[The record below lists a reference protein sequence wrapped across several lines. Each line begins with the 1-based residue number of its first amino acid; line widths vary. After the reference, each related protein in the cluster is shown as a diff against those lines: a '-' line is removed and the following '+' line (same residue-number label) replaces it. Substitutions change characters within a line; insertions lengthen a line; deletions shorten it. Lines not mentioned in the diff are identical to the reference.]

1 MTITTVGYDLNPRT
15 LLGLIMIHDD
25 DDESD
30 DGLDDE
36 YEQCCGYS
44 SSWIIYRRPNI

>member
-15 LLGLIMIHDD
+15 LLGLIMIMMMKN
-25 DDESD
+25 
-30 DGLDDE
+30 GLDDE

-44 SSWIIYRRPNI
+44 SSWIIYRLEV